1 MFAPVVIIQGSSTT
15 QVVRESAVHVVLS
28 IVSAERKGCP
38 SKSLFLQHL
47 SWWSPSCDLRDKGV
61 ARTSPPEHPTHP
73 TARKTCIQG
82 GRASWRTGSLRGAD
96 LATAYWEQSPTSVL
110 RSPRPG
116 IISIQGTKRPDHLL
130 RESALVWGWDGSRGW
145 QPPLLGRWREVTDPR
160 EPREAAA
167 LGGRLFLVQPHHPP
181 VRAGGDARGRETL
194 LLGAAPRAPGLSG
207 VLL

>member
-1 MFAPVVIIQGSSTT
+1 MTLET
-15 QVVRESAVHVVLS
+15 R
-28 IVSAERKGCP
+28 
-38 SKSLFLQHL
+38 
-47 SWWSPSCDLRDKGV
+47 GV

-181 VRAGGDARGRETL
+181 VRAGGERSRE
-194 LLGAAPRAPGLSG
+194 GDAAPRGRPSRSGSLRGPSLDYALCSPRGRFSRPHLSS
-207 VLL
+207 

>member
-1 MFAPVVIIQGSSTT
+1 M
-15 QVVRESAVHVVLS
+15 VRESAVHVVLS

-47 SWWSPSCDLRDKGV
+47 SWWSPSCDLRDKGGWHV
-61 ARTSPPEHPTHP
+61 LAHPNIPH
-73 TARKTCIQG
+73 IQLQGRLAFRVG
-82 GRASWRTGSLRGAD
+82 GPAGELDPLRGAD
-96 LATAYWEQSPTSVL
+96 LATAYWGQSPTSVL

-160 EPREAAA
+160 EPQEAAA
-167 LGGRLFLVQPHHPP
+167 RGGRLFLVQPHHPP

-207 VLL
+207 DSLAVSPSGRALA